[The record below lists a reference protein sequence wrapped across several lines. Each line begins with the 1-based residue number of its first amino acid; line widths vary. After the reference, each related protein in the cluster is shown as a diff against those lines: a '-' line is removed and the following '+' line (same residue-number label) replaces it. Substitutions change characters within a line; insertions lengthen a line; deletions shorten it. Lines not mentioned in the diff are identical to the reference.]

1 MFQPQNESSQGTGAP
16 SQQPHSFMII
26 DDDPSVRVMLK
37 QIIEKNKLGKVVAD
51 LSAGTH
57 GPEEILFYN
66 PDVVLID
73 YLLPG
78 MDGVAVM
85 EAALGQGYK
94 GKFIMIS
101 QVEDEPMV
109 SKAYTA
115 GIVFFIGKPVNRI
128 EVINVI
134 RGVAHNLELE
144 RSMSLIQNALQFVGG
159 VQPKTRMGTQPQD
172 PGSKLSVIFSDL
184 GIVGDSGSKDLTRLI
199 LRIHQTSSSG
209 TYQLQEIYK
218 EIAEAETAIE
228 GDTVNTR
235 TVEQRIRRTIQ
246 KALANLAALGQEDPY
261 NTKFTEYGT
270 LLFDFPQVRQE
281 MKYLDGLSKE
291 RGKISIK
298 KFVEGVISKLGG

>member
-1 MFQPQNESSQGTGAP
+1 MSHSKNEMFSGMGA
-16 SQQPHSFMII
+16 QKQAPHTFMII
-26 DDDPSVRVMLK
+26 DDDPSVRVMLR
-37 QIIEKNKLGKVVAD
+37 QIIEKNQLGRVVAD
-51 LSAGTH
+51 LSSGTH
-57 GPEEILFYN
+57 AAEEIAFYH
-66 PDVVLID
+66 PDMVLID

-78 MDGVAVM
+78 VDGVAVM
-85 EAALGQGYK
+85 EAALRQGYK

-144 RSMSLIQNALQFVGG
+144 RSMSLIQNALQFVG
-159 VQPKTRMGTQPQD
+159 RTQPQVAAQPQD
-172 PGSKLSVIFSDL
+172 ANARLTAIYSDL
-184 GIVGDSGSKDLTRLI
+184 GIVGDSGCKDLTRLI
-199 LRIHQTSSSG
+199 LRISQSSAAG
-209 TYQLQEIYK
+209 TYQLQEVYK
-218 EIAEAETAIE
+218 EIAEAELGTGLE
-228 GDTVNTR
+228 GSAVNTR
-235 TVEQRIRRTIQ
+235 AVEQRIRRTIQ

-261 NTKFTEYGT
+261 NAKFTEYGT

-281 MKYLDGLSKE
+281 MKYLDGLTKE
-291 RGKISIK
+291 RGKVSIK

>member
-1 MFQPQNESSQGTGAP
+1 MSHSQNEIFSGMGA
-16 SQQPHSFMII
+16 QNQMPHTFMII
-26 DDDPSVRVMLK
+26 DDDPSVRVMLR
-37 QIIEKNKLGKVVAD
+37 QIIEKNQLGRVVAD
-51 LSAGTH
+51 LSSGTH
-57 GPEEILFYN
+57 AAEEIAFYH
-66 PDVVLID
+66 PDMVLID

-78 MDGVAVM
+78 VDGVAVM
-85 EAALGQGYK
+85 EAALQQGYK

-144 RSMSLIQNALQFVGG
+144 RSMSLIQNALQFVGRT
-159 VQPKTRMGTQPQD
+159 QPQAATQPQD
-172 PGSKLSVIFSDL
+172 PSARLTAIYSDL
-184 GIVGDSGSKDLTRLI
+184 GIVGDSGCKDLTRLI
-199 LRIHQTSSSG
+199 MRISQSSASG

-218 EIAEAETAIE
+218 EIAEAELGTE
-228 GDTVNTR
+228 GSAVNTR
-235 TVEQRIRRTIQ
+235 AVEQRIRRTIQ

-261 NTKFTEYGT
+261 NAKFTEYGT

-281 MKYLDGLSKE
+281 MKYLDGLTKE
-291 RGKISIK
+291 RGKVSIK
-298 KFVEGVISKLGG
+298 KFVEGIVSKLGG

>member
-1 MFQPQNESSQGTGAP
+1 MSHSQNEMFSGMGA
-16 SQQPHSFMII
+16 QNQVPHTFMII
-26 DDDPSVRVMLK
+26 DDDPSVRVMLR
-37 QIIEKNKLGKVVAD
+37 QIIEKNQLGRVVAD
-51 LSAGTH
+51 LSSGTH
-57 GPEEILFYN
+57 AAEEITFYH
-66 PDVVLID
+66 PDMVLID

-78 MDGVAVM
+78 VDGVAVM
-85 EAALGQGYK
+85 EAALRQGYK

-144 RSMSLIQNALQFVGG
+144 RSMSLIQNALQFVGRT
-159 VQPKTRMGTQPQD
+159 QAQAAAQPQD
-172 PGSKLSVIFSDL
+172 ANARLTAIYSDL
-184 GIVGDSGSKDLTRLI
+184 GIVGDSGCKDLTRLI
-199 LRIHQTSSSG
+199 MRISQSSATGS
-209 TYQLQEIYK
+209 YQLQEIYK
-218 EIAEAETAIE
+218 EIAEAETVQE
-228 GDTVNTR
+228 GGAVNTR
-235 TVEQRIRRTIQ
+235 AVEQRIRRTIQ

-281 MKYLDGLSKE
+281 MKYLDGLTKE
-291 RGKISIK
+291 RGKVSIK

>member
-1 MFQPQNESSQGTGAP
+1 MSHSQNEMFSGMGA
-16 SQQPHSFMII
+16 QNQVPHTFMII
-26 DDDPSVRVMLK
+26 DDDPSVRVMLR
-37 QIIEKNKLGKVVAD
+37 QIIEKNQLGRVVAD
-51 LSAGTH
+51 LSSGTH
-57 GPEEILFYN
+57 AAEEITFYH
-66 PDVVLID
+66 PDMVLID

-78 MDGVAVM
+78 ADGVAVM
-85 EAALGQGYK
+85 EAALRQGYK

-144 RSMSLIQNALQFVGG
+144 RSMSLIQNALQFVG
-159 VQPKTRMGTQPQD
+159 RTQPQAAAQPQD
-172 PGSKLSVIFSDL
+172 ANARLTAIYSDL
-184 GIVGDSGSKDLTRLI
+184 GIVGDSGCKDLTRLI
-199 LRIHQTSSSG
+199 MRISQSSATGS
-209 TYQLQEIYK
+209 YQLQEVYK
-218 EIAEAETAIE
+218 EIAEAETVQE
-228 GDTVNTR
+228 GGAVNTR
-235 TVEQRIRRTIQ
+235 AVEQRIRRTIQ

-281 MKYLDGLSKE
+281 MKYLDGLTKE
-291 RGKISIK
+291 RGKVSIK

>member
-1 MFQPQNESSQGTGAP
+1 MFQSQNETHPGAGAQ
-16 SQQPHSFMII
+16 SQQPHTFMVI

-57 GPEEILFYN
+57 GAEEILFYN

-85 EAALGQGYK
+85 EAALRQGYK

-144 RSMSLIQNALQFVGG
+144 RSMSLIQNALQFMGG
-159 VQPKTRMGTQPQD
+159 AQPKTQMSAQPQD
-172 PGSKLSVIFSDL
+172 ANAKLSAVFSDL
-184 GIVGDSGSKDLTRLI
+184 GIVGDSGCKDLSRLV
-199 LRIHQTSSSG
+199 LRIHQTAASG
-209 TYQLQEIYK
+209 SYQLQEIYK
-218 EIAEAETAIE
+218 EIAEAEAEQE
-228 GDTVNTR
+228 GGSVNAR

-246 KALANLAALGQEDPY
+246 KALANMAALGQEDPY

-281 MKYLDGLSKE
+281 MKYLDGRSKE

-298 KFVEGVISKLGG
+298 KFVEGVVSKLGG

>member
-1 MFQPQNESSQGTGAP
+1 MSESKNPMFSGAGALN
-16 SQQPHSFMII
+16 QVPHTFMII
-26 DDDPSVRVMLK
+26 DDDPSVRVMLR
-37 QIIEKNKLGKVVAD
+37 QIIEKNQLGRVVAD
-51 LSAGTH
+51 LSSGTH
-57 GPEEILFYN
+57 AAEEILFYH
-66 PDVVLID
+66 PDMVLID

-78 MDGVAVM
+78 VDGVAVM
-85 EAALGQGYK
+85 ESALGQGYR

-115 GIVFFIGKPVNRI
+115 GIVFFISKPVNRI

-134 RGVAHNLELE
+134 RGLAHNIELE
-144 RSMSLIQNALQFVGG
+144 RSMSLIQNALQFVGRP
-159 VQPKTRMGTQPQD
+159 QSQTAAQPQD
-172 PGSKLSVIFSDL
+172 ANARLTVIFSDL
-184 GIVGDSGSKDLTRLI
+184 GIVGDSGCKDLTRLI
-199 LRIHQTSSSG
+199 LRISQTSPSG
-209 TYQLQEIYK
+209 SYQLQEIYK
-218 EIAEAETAIE
+218 EIAEAESELE
-228 GDTVNTR
+228 GVGVNTR

-281 MKYLDGLSKE
+281 MKYLDGLNKE
-291 RGKISIK
+291 RGKVSIK